1 MSVVSTPQ
9 SGYPPGH
16 VAIIMDGNGRWANRR
31 ARPRA
36 YGHIRG
42 VSRIKPIV
50 DYASKSGIRVLTLY
64 AFSTENWNRPQAELS
79 VLWRL
84 LKKFLQREIDA
95 LDRNGIRLKVIGEV
109 WRLGSDVRD
118 VLLPAIERLSKNS
131 GLVLCFAVS
140 YGSKREIATAVSKIL
155 DVISVE
161 NRRPS
166 IEEMENLVSNHLW
179 TSDLGSDSNVDLLIR
194 TSGEKRLSNFLLWQ
208 SAYAELSFLDV
219 LWPDFSV
226 DHFKQCLSDYGKRE
240 RRFGEVGIQRS

>member
-1 MSVVSTPQ
+1 MSVVSTRQTGLVP
-9 SGYPPGH
+9 SH

-31 ARPRA
+31 GRPRA
-36 YGHIRG
+36 YGHVRG

-50 DYASKSGIRVLTLY
+50 DYASNCGIKVLTLY

-109 WRLGSDVRD
+109 WRLGLDVQE
-118 VLLPAIERLSKNS
+118 VLLPAIERLSRNS

-140 YGSKREIATAVSKIL
+140 YGSKREIAAAVGKIL
-155 DVISVE
+155 EGVLAKGGQPSVE
-161 NRRPS
+161 E
-166 IEEMENLVSNHLW
+166 IEKLLSSHLW

-226 DHFKQCLSDYGKRE
+226 EHFKQCLSDYGQRE
-240 RRFGEVGIQRS
+240 RRFGEVGSQRP